1 MVLDLGK
8 DHYHLQ
14 GDALTALGDKVR
26 HGNMEDVLK
35 VYEEEMKVCRSLG
48 FGEHVAKPSYAVTAQ
63 ERSDGK
69 PRPHTFDSGPENKG
83 NLSCFLQVSVCLT
96 RAFIT
101 DRSIALPII
110 A

>member
-35 VYEEEMKVCRSLG
+35 VYEEEMKVRKTL
-48 FGEHVAKPSYAVTAQ
+48 
-63 ERSDGK
+63 
-69 PRPHTFDSGPENKG
+69 
-83 NLSCFLQVSVCLT
+83 
-96 RAFIT
+96 
-101 DRSIALPII
+101 
-110 A
+110 